1 LASGPLAQAETNQ
14 IKDAET
20 MLKPPKHLRRPGK
33 DFYLSVANE
42 YGISDAA
49 GVALLVTAAEC
60 VDRMRAAQSAIA
72 EHGELV
78 LDRYGAPK
86 LNPACSLEKD
96 ARAGFLAAMKA
107 LNLDL
112 EPLRDGP
119 GRPTA

>member
-1 LASGPLAQAETNQ
+1 
-14 IKDAET
+14 
-20 MLKPPKHLRRPGK
+20 MLSVPDHLRDAGRA
-33 DFYLSVANE
+33 FYSSVAHE
-42 YGISDAA
+42 YRIADAA

-60 VDRMRAAQSAIA
+60 MDRMRAAQASIT

-78 LDRYGAPK
+78 IDRYGAPK

-96 ARAGFLAAMKA
+96 ARSGFLAAMRA

-119 GRPTA
+119 GRPPE

>member
-1 LASGPLAQAETNQ
+1 MS
-14 IKDAET
+14 
-20 MLKPPKHLRRPGK
+20 LKPPPHLKAPGK
-33 DFYLSVANE
+33 AFFKSVSVE
-42 YGISDAA
+42 YRIGDAA

-60 VDRMRAAQSAIA
+60 IDRMRAAQASIA

-86 LNPACSLEKD
+86 LNPACGLEKD
-96 ARAGFLAAMKA
+96 ARSGFLAALRA

-119 GRPTA
+119 GRPTL